1 MTDTAVILCRDV
13 RVCLASGYDSVM
25 TGLAVVK
32 GVYVVERRPNK
43 RSRVEMTDR
52 AIFCGW

>member
-1 MTDTAVILCRDV
+1 MTDTAVILCRDM